1 MGIKTEEINIKY
13 ASKTVFANLF
23 TPDTSGAHPAVIMS
37 HGFNSSYGEWTNEC
51 VWFSQHGYTA
61 LAIDFCGGSLV
72 SRSSG
77 ITREMTV
84 TSETEDLLA
93 SLDYIRA
100 LPDID
105 KENIFLLGAS
115 QGGFVSALA
124 AARRP
129 QQVRSLAL
137 YYPALCIPDDWSA
150 RFPDPSAVPETFD
163 LWGVEL
169 GRAYADDVVLYHV
182 VDGGN
187 HALTIGGEVAGLT
200 TGNIQA
206 IHHDDQVIVTYPVEV
221 GKHLLGDILQ
231 VMTARGTQGI
241 VVDLHTAVAIHRH
254 AQEGQTIIAVHAPLN
269 ATHCSG
275 YSHTLYVPHRIEFE
289 RLRLRAVDDCRHTPG
304 TMPHAV
310 EGALAAGVQTTQIGR
325 DTL

>member
-13 ASKTVFANLF
+13 ASKTAFANLF
-23 TPDTSGAHPAVIMS
+23 MPDTSGAHPAVIMS

-77 ITREMTV
+77 STREMTV

-105 KENIFLLGAS
+105 KENTFLLGAS

-169 GRAYADDVVLYHV
+169 GRAYADDVRGLDPFAAISLYEGDVLILHGDKDPV
-182 VDGGN
+182 VRYD
-187 HALTIGGEVAGLT
+187 
-200 TGNIQA
+200 
-206 IHHDDQVIVTYPVEV
+206 
-221 GKHLLGDILQ
+221 
-231 VMTARGTQGI
+231 
-241 VVDLHTAVAIHRH
+241 
-254 AQEGQTIIAVHAPLN
+254 
-269 ATHCSG
+269 
-275 YSHTLYVPHRIEFE
+275 YSQ
-289 RLRLRAVDDCRHTPG
+289 RAVSAYKNARLIKMEGEAHGFSPDASRRA
-304 TMPHAV
+304 MLAV
-310 EGALAAGVQTTQIGR
+310 FDFFQAHLK
-325 DTL
+325 